1 MTKPGAIK
9 PAVAIIIPTYNHAN
23 FLREALLS
31 IVAQTFTNWEAIVV
45 NNFSQD
51 DTVAVVRE
59 FDDPRITIVNFA
71 NRGIIAASRNFGLS
85 LTAAPLVAFLDSDD
99 TWYPRKLDCVIK
111 KLEQGYD
118 LVCHAEVWMGPG
130 RRRRT
135 VQYGPESRATY
146 ESLLFNGNCISTS
159 AVVVRRDCLERVGF
173 FSVKSEFVTAE
184 DYDLWLRLARE
195 RIRIGFIDEVFGE
208 YRIHTSNQSRAAL
221 RNSEAVSAV
230 FENHCDELQEIQCA
244 RKVRRREALILYS
257 GARALQEGGRH
268 QEARGYFFNA
278 VARYPWVLRFY
289 VAILLNAVGIR
300 F

>member
-1 MTKPGAIK
+1 MTEQVAIK

-23 FLREALLS
+23 FLREALFS
-31 IVAQTFTNWEAIVV
+31 ITAQTFTNWEAIVV
-45 NNFSQD
+45 NNFSHD
-51 DTVAVVRE
+51 DTIGVVKE
-59 FDDPRITIVNFA
+59 FSDPRIKIVNFA
-71 NRGIIAASRNFGLS
+71 NHGIIAASRNFGLS

-99 TWYPRKLDCVIK
+99 VWYPQKLDCVIK

-135 VQYGPESRATY
+135 VRYGPESLATY

-159 AVVVRRDCLERVGF
+159 AVVVRRSWLERVGF
-173 FSVKSEFVTAE
+173 FSIKSEFVTAE

-195 RIRIGFIDEVFGE
+195 RIRIGFVDEVFGE
-208 YRIHTSNQSRAAL
+208 YRIHTSNQSRGAL

-230 FENHCDELQEIQCA
+230 FENHYDELEDIQCT

-268 QEARGYFFNA
+268 QEASGYFLSA
-278 VARYPWVLRFY
+278 IARYPWVLRFY
-289 VAILLNAVGIR
+289 VAILLNVVGVR